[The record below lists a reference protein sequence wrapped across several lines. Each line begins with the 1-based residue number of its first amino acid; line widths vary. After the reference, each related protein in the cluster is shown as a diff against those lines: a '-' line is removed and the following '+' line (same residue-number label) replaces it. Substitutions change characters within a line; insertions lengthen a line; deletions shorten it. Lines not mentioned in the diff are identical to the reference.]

1 MEIRE
6 LNTLKFTMNKY
17 IIFGFV
23 FFVMGVNSMAQDTTK
38 KQSVEITSAFKPVLK
53 NAVKLNFTATPP
65 APETGTPNLTY
76 NIPIQN
82 LYFNLQP
89 VGLKP
94 LALQIDSAGQAHNSN
109 YIKVGYGNY
118 NTPLVDAGFTI
129 GDGKHT
135 NFTLLASH
143 ISQKGELRVQKF
155 SNTNLSANINTVY
168 KSVELYGKAG
178 YQQQTFF
185 LYGPDASLA
194 NSKDD
199 SLKKPYQ
206 TINIRAGLRNA
217 YVTRYGIS
225 YNPDL
230 NISVFSDSRSTE
242 TNAVLDIPVE
252 VRFGTSFG
260 LLLRAN
266 ADLTTYTPTDSASY
280 SNNVYFFN
288 AAVLLKTSRLYIKA
302 GIRPTWDNS
311 KVKVLPDLLVD
322 FHLQEKKIIVTAGWV
337 AHVRKNTYQYLVSQ
351 NPWINQPASQF
362 NTRITEVY
370 GGVKGTLANS
380 FNYRIQGGYLEQ
392 LGIPLF
398 TNFMKPSLFTV
409 LRESKLQAFHW
420 QAEMGFVLQDK
431 FNASGKLDIYNFVG
445 QQNYSGAWH
454 VIPLQLTAA
463 LRWQPTKKIMVKGDL
478 YAWQGALF
486 ETTFNT
492 NRLPAVFDL
501 NAGMEFKVHRMVSVW
516 TQFNNVF
523 NRKYERWNN
532 YPSVGFNFLAGIRL
546 TFDQKQN

>member
-1 MEIRE
+1 MAVVFCM
-6 LNTLKFTMNKY
+6 T
-17 IIFGFV
+17 GFYS
-23 FFVMGVNSMAQDTTK
+23 NSQDTTK

-65 APETGTPNLTY
+65 APETNIPALVY
-76 NIPIQN
+76 NIPVQN
-82 LYFNLQP
+82 LFFNLQP

-94 LALQIDSAGQAHNSN
+94 MALQIDSAGQAHNSN
-109 YIKVGYGNY
+109 YIKAGYGNY
-118 NTPLVDAGFTI
+118 NTPLIDAGFTI

-135 NFTLLASH
+135 NFTMLTNH
-143 ISQKGELRVQKF
+143 ISQKGELRVQRF
-155 SNTNLSANINTVY
+155 SKTGLSVNLNTLVKTVE
-168 KSVELYGKAG
+168 VYGKAG

-185 LYGPDASLA
+185 LYGPDPSLI

-206 TINIRAGLRNA
+206 TINVRAGVRNA
-217 YVTRYGIS
+217 FVTRYGIS

-230 NISVFSDSRSTE
+230 NINVFSDSRSTE
-242 TNAVLDIPVE
+242 TNAVLDAPVE

-266 ADLTTYTPTDSASY
+266 ADLTTYAATDSASY

-288 AAVLLKTSRLYIKA
+288 AAALLKTSKLYIKA
-302 GIRPTWDNS
+302 GIRPTWDNG
-311 KVKVLPDLLVD
+311 KMKVLPDVLVD
-322 FHLQEKKIIVTAGWV
+322 YHIQEKKIIVTAGWV

-351 NPWINQPASQF
+351 NPWINQPVKQF

-380 FNYRIQGGYLEQ
+380 FNYRVQGGYLEQ
-392 LGIPLF
+392 LGLPLF
-398 TNFMKPSLFTV
+398 SNFAKPSLFSV
-409 LRESKLQAFHW
+409 LQESKLQAFHW

-431 FNASGKLDIYNFVG
+431 FNASAKMDLYNFIG
-445 QQNYSGAWH
+445 QQTYGGAWH
-454 VIPLQLTAA
+454 VIPVQLTAA
-463 LRWQPTKKIMVKGDL
+463 LRWQPTEKIMIKSDL

-486 ETTFNT
+486 ETTLNT

-501 NAGMEFKVHRMVSVW
+501 NAGMEFKVHKLVSVW
-516 TQFNNVF
+516 GEFNNIF

-532 YPSVGFNFLAGIRL
+532 YPSLGFNFLAGIRL

>member
-1 MEIRE
+1 
-6 LNTLKFTMNKY
+6 MNKY
-17 IIFGFV
+17 IIFGSV
-23 FFVMGVNSMAQDTTK
+23 FCMLGFYSNAQDTTK

-65 APETGTPNLTY
+65 APETGNPSLTY

-82 LYFNLQP
+82 LFFNLQP

-94 LALQIDSAGQAHNSN
+94 MALQIDSAGQAHNSN

-143 ISQKGELRVQKF
+143 ISQKGDLRVQKF
-155 SNTNLSANINTVY
+155 SNTNLSANLNTVV
-168 KSVELYGKAG
+168 KNVELYGKAG

-185 LYGPDASLA
+185 LYGPDPSLV

-206 TINIRAGLRNA
+206 TINIRAGVRNA

-230 NISVFSDSRSTE
+230 NINVFSDSRSTE
-242 TNAVLDIPVE
+242 TNAVLDAPVE

-260 LLLRAN
+260 LLLRGN
-266 ADLTTYTPTDSASY
+266 ADITTYTPTGKAAY
-280 SNNVYFFN
+280 TNNVYFFN
-288 AAVLLKTSRLYIKA
+288 AAALLKTSRLYIKA

-311 KVKVLPDLLVD
+311 KLKVLPDVLVD
-322 FHLQEKKIIVTAGWV
+322 FHIQEKKIIVTAGWV

-351 NPWINQPASQF
+351 NPWINQPLSQF

-370 GGVKGTLANS
+370 GGFKGTLANS
-380 FNYRIQGGYLEQ
+380 FNYRLAGGYLEQ
-392 LGIPLF
+392 LNLPLF
-398 TNFMKPSLFTV
+398 SNYLKPAVFSV
-409 LRESKLQAFHW
+409 LQESKLQAFHW

-431 FNASGKLDIYNFVG
+431 FNASGKLDIYNFIG
-445 QQNYSGAWH
+445 QHNYSGAWH

-463 LRWQPTKKIMVKGDL
+463 LRWMPSDKIMVKTDL

-486 ETTFNT
+486 ETTANK

-501 NAGMEFKVHRMVSVW
+501 NAGMEFKVHKMISVW
-516 TQFNNVF
+516 AQFNNIF